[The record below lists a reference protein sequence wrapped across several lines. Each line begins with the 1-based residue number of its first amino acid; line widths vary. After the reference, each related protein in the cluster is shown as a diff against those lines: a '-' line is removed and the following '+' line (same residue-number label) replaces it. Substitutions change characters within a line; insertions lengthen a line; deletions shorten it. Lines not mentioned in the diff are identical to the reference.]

1 MNKNSL
7 SIVIL
12 AAGKGT
18 RMKSNT
24 PKVLHRICGREMLYY
39 SIKESLK
46 LSNDVCVILGFEAER
61 IKEKMQ
67 EYFGDKIRFLY
78 QDLVDFPGQVERLK
92 VIYQNIRKFWF

>member
-67 EYFGDKIRFLY
+67 EYFGDKIRFALTANCLFY
-78 QDLVDFPGQVERLK
+78 ISANTRSTTKQLL
-92 VIYQNIRKFWF
+92 